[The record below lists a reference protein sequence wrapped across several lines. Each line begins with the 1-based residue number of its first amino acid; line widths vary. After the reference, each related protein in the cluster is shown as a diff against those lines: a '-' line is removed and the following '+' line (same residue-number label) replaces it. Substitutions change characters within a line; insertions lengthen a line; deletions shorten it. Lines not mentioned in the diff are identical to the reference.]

1 MKKYLPF
8 VLVAAAVAYYY
19 VSFGSAAKKLKFYFQ
34 SIKFGP
40 SRGFSIPP
48 IYAVFRIVNP
58 SNTTISVDSIAG
70 DITINGSAL
79 ASIQNLEKFTV
90 SARSER
96 LFEIK
101 IQAPIT
107 NVLSTAYQLFTTK
120 GKKYSIAFDGTVNA
134 AGAAIAIN
142 QTIVQVNASK

>member
-19 VSFGSAAKKLKFYFQ
+19 VSFGSAAKKIKFYFQ
-34 SIKFGP
+34 SIKFG
-40 SRGFSIPP
+40 SSKGFSIPP

-58 SNTTISVDSIAG
+58 SNTTITIDSIAG

-79 ASIQNLEKFTV
+79 ASIQNLERFTV

-96 LFEIK
+96 LYEVK
-101 IQAPIT
+101 IQAPIS

-120 GKKYSIAFDGTVNA
+120 GKKYNIAFDGTVNA

>member
-8 VLVAAAVAYYY
+8 VLIAGALAYYY
-19 VSFGSAAKKLKFYFQ
+19 ISFGSAAKKLKFYFQ
-34 SIKFGP
+34 SIKFG
-40 SRGFSIPP
+40 SSKGLSIPP
-48 IYAVFRIVNP
+48 IFAVFRIVNP
-58 SNTTISVDSIAG
+58 SNTTITVDSIAG

-96 LFEIK
+96 LYEVK

-107 NVLSTAYQLFTTK
+107 NLLSTVYALLTSK
-120 GKKYSIAFDGTVNA
+120 GKRYAIAFDGTVNA
-134 AGAAIAIN
+134 AGAAISVN
-142 QTIVQVNASK
+142 QTVIQVNASK

>member
-107 NVLSTAYQLFTTK
+107 NVLSTVYQLFTTK

-142 QTIVQVNASK
+142 QTIVQVNANK

>member
-1 MKKYLPF
+1 MKKYFPF
-8 VLVAAAVAYYY
+8 VLIAAAVAYYY

-34 SIKFGP
+34 SIKFG
-40 SRGFSIPP
+40 SSKGFSIPP

-58 SNTTISVDSIAG
+58 SNTTISVNSIAG
-70 DITINGSAL
+70 DITINGSPL

-96 LFEIK
+96 FYEVK

-107 NVLSTAYQLFTTK
+107 SILSTVYSLFTSK
-120 GKKYSIAFDGTVNA
+120 GKKYTLAFDGTVNA

-142 QTIVQVNASK
+142 QTVVQVNASK

>member
-48 IYAVFRIVNP
+48 IFAVFRIVNP
-58 SNTTISVDSIAG
+58 SNTTISIDSIAG
-70 DITINGSAL
+70 DITINGSPL

-142 QTIVQVNASK
+142 QTIVQVNANK

>member
-1 MKKYLPF
+1 MKKYFPF
-8 VLVAAAVAYYY
+8 VLIAAAVAYYY
-19 VSFGSAAKKLKFYFQ
+19 ISFGSAAKKLKFYFQ

-40 SRGFSIPP
+40 SKGLSIPP

-58 SNTTISVDSIAG
+58 SNTTISVESIAG
-70 DITINGSAL
+70 DITINGNPL

-96 LFEIK
+96 FYEVK

-107 NVLSTAYQLFTTK
+107 NILSTAYTLFTTK
-120 GKKYSIAFDGTVNA
+120 GKKYTIAFDGTINA

-142 QTIVQVNASK
+142 QTVVQVNAK